1 MPNMQIGEE
10 PPFVIINNK
19 TGNVSGYYMD
29 LTQKILN
36 KVKLNYT
43 YVDEFSSY
51 SDIGINH

>member
-1 MPNMQIGEE
+1 MQIGEE